1 MSALRTS
8 EPLEMS
14 AAARVDVMAAK
25 SSSGKTPATSKRAR
39 RDPDRAMPAS
49 SDRPPLI
56 AASMQDP
63 AIRGLVTLGLT
74 STEAR
79 VYASLVETAPTTA
92 ADVAQRAGVARP
104 KVYEALRMLQERGF
118 CEEVMAGNTAT
129 FRAVAPEPA
138 LEQWVRHRDH
148 ERALSAEQDAAIAE
162 DLVRR
167 FPAVQS
173 PQPGLEQ
180 QLFEIVSGRTRVSF
194 ALETVIGEATS
205 SLDNMTQPPFIQ
217 PRARWNQAEI
227 AALGRG
233 VRVRTLYS
241 GDVLGDTQR
250 WAPLVERGGLGRLAE
265 QLPMKLIIRD
275 GEEAMISLR
284 DPVTGDMS
292 TNAIMVRHLMVR
304 HPDLVRPLQ
313 KFFDDAWDGAAELG
327 PSGHDGPPSSPRRTP
342 AKRSRK

>member
-25 SSSGKTPATSKRAR
+25 SSSDKTPATSKRAR

-292 TNAIMVRHLMVR
+292 TNAIMVRHQ
-304 HPDLVRPLQ
+304 DLVRPLQ
-313 KFFDDAWDGAAELG
+313 KFFDDTWDGAAELH
-327 PSGHDGPPSSPRRTP
+327 PSGHEGPPSSPRRTP
-342 AKRSRK
+342 AKRGRK

>member
-1 MSALRTS
+1 MSVIGTS
-8 EPLEMS
+8 ESPEMP
-14 AAARVDVMAAK
+14 AAATVDVMAAK
-25 SSSGKTPATSKRAR
+25 SSSDKTPATAAPAKRAR

-63 AIRGLVTLGLT
+63 AIRGLVSLGLT

-79 VYASLVETAPTTA
+79 VYASLVETAPATA

-129 FRAVAPEPA
+129 FRAVAPESA

-148 ERALSAEQDAAIAE
+148 ERAVSAEHDAATAE

-173 PQPGLEQ
+173 AEPGLEQ
-180 QLFEIVSGRTRVSF
+180 QLFEIVAGRTRVSF
-194 ALETVIGEATS
+194 ALETLVGKATS

-217 PRARWNQAEI
+217 PRARWNKPEI

-250 WAPLVERGGLGRLAE
+250 WAPLVERGGLGRIAE
-265 QLPMKLIIRD
+265 RLPMKLIIRD

-284 DPVTGDMS
+284 DPVTGDVS
-292 TNAIMVRHLMVR
+292 TNAIMVRHQ
-304 HPDLVRPLQ
+304 DLVRPLQ
-313 KFFDDAWDGAAELG
+313 KFFDDAWDSAADLHPPG
-327 PSGHDGPPSSPRRTP
+327 RVGPPSSPRRTP
-342 AKRSRK
+342 AKRDRQ